1 MYIKQQPSKPDR
13 TQLPWTV
20 NDWAWIAILYEVFG
34 TFLRWFGLV
43 WWQLRKRTSFH
54 RSPGGSGQKWR
65 WRTEGDGLARVTSA
79 VNDWTVSD
87 VVHSRTAAVWSSK
100 IQVLGGG
107 WWRKTHRGPPNLKK
121 KNGNERDTAAT
132 SFRRTKWRSC
142 LIGWS
147 HRLGVV
153 MDGLSVA
160 KWTMFWS
167 IWAVDQLAPVIH
179 MVWSLPRLA
188 QVFDLCCSWHWPIP
202 TSPARSEF
210 PILQGPVVGWLMVEA
225 A

>member
-1 MYIKQQPSKPDR
+1 MIELFQMLC
-13 TQLPWTV
+13 TQEL
-20 NDWAWIAILYEVFG
+20 
-34 TFLRWFGLV
+34 
-43 WWQLRKRTSFH
+43 QLCGPQRFRYS
-54 RSPGGSGQKWR
+54 
-65 WRTEGDGLARVTSA
+65 
-79 VNDWTVSD
+79 
-87 VVHSRTAAVWSSK
+87 VVAGEEK
-100 IQVLGGG
+100 LIEDLQI
-107 WWRKTHRGPPNLKK
+107 K

-179 MVWSLPRLA
+179 MV
-188 QVFDLCCSWHWPIP
+188 
-202 TSPARSEF
+202 
-210 PILQGPVVGWLMVEA
+210 
-225 A
+225 

>member
-54 RSPGGSGQKWR
+54 RSPGGSGKKWR

-87 VVHSRTAAVWSSK
+87 VVHSRTAAVWSPRFRYSVVAGEEK
-100 IQVLGGG
+100 LIEDLQI
-107 WWRKTHRGPPNLKK
+107 KK
-121 KNGNERDTAAT
+121 KSRER
-132 SFRRTKWRSC
+132 KGYRSHQLQEDEVEKLPNRVEPQTWSRHGWIVSGKMDDVLEHLGSWSAC
-142 LIGWS
+142 ASHPHGLIPPKTCS
-147 HRLGVV
+147 GVWPLLF
-153 MDGLSVA
+153 M
-160 KWTMFWS
+160 
-167 IWAVDQLAPVIH
+167 
-179 MVWSLPRLA
+179 
-188 QVFDLCCSWHWPIP
+188 HWPIP